1 MAAAAVAGV
10 VAVAVIAADA
20 TAAVAA
26 SVIDDILQT
35 DLQTD
40 RFSPVRFGSITNKDL
55 TPVGINSSLNPE
67 RYG

>member
-1 MAAAAVAGV
+1 MVV
-10 VAVAVIAADA
+10 VAIGADA

-26 SVIDDILQT
+26 SVTDDIFQT

-40 RFSPVRFGSITNKDL
+40 RFSPVRFGCITNKDL